1 VDNVKRPGDA
11 APRAFD
17 LKQYRLNFA
26 GNFNHM
32 IKTHLNKMEDQ
43 AGRRRSQGFT
53 LIELLVVIAVI
64 AILAALLLP
73 ALSKAK
79 RRAQSIKCVNNLK
92 QLGLGAMMSAGD
104 NNGVFFSYNNNPNQ
118 DLWLAQLMQQSGKV
132 DAVRICPL
140 APEPTTPTTN
150 PYGAIDMA
158 WCWVSSNPA
167 NLGYKYYGSYSLNG
181 WLYPGDWP
189 LGGLYPDA
197 VDVTKAFMKDTAV
210 QKPVET
216 PMFCD
221 GIWPDAWP
229 KATDRPA
236 RNMSD
241 PVTSF
246 NQNAGMAR
254 ITYARHGSVSGKPG
268 AMLLGA
274 KLPGAINMVFVD
286 GHAQPVAL
294 ESLWSLY
301 WHLNYIPPANRPL

>member
-1 VDNVKRPGDA
+1 MSKGPGA
-11 APRAFD
+11 ANPRAFD
-17 LKQYRLNFA
+17 LKNNQPNFTGSLNIM
-26 GNFNHM
+26 NDKVFN
-32 IKTHLNKMEDQ
+32 KWNDQ
-43 AGRRRSQGFT
+43 AGRRSREGFT
-53 LIELLVVIAVI
+53 LIELLVVIAI
-64 AILAALLLP
+64 ISILAAMLLP

-79 RRAQSIKCVNNLK
+79 QRAQSIKCVSNLR
-92 QLGLGAMMSAGD
+92 QLGVGAMMNASD
-104 NNGVFFSYNNNPNQ
+104 NNGVFFSYNHDVNQ

-132 DAVRICPL
+132 DAIRICPL
-140 APEPTTPTTN
+140 APQPATTSAAN
-150 PYGAIDMA
+150 PYGAINLA

-167 NLGYKYYGSYSLNG
+167 NLGYKYFGSYTLNG

-189 LGGLYPDA
+189 LGGLYPTA
-197 VDVTKAFMKDTAV
+197 VDEGKAFMKDTAV
-210 QKPVET
+210 PKTAET

-229 KATDRPA
+229 EETDRPA

-241 PVTSF
+241 PVDSF

-268 AMLLGA
+268 AILLGA

-294 ESLWSLY
+294 ENLWSLY
-301 WHLNYIPPANRPL
+301 WHLNYIPPASRPL